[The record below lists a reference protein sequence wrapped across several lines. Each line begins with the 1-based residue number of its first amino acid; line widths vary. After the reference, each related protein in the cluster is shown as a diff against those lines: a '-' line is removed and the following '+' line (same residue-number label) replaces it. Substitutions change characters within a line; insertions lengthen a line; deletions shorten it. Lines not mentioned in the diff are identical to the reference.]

1 MRSKWVAKWHTAES
15 PEPGSARKRQRLSSP
30 TYDEHFTITQEEM
43 HAFDEIDKQL
53 SQQAYIVPSGS
64 RTVPVEGMEDV
75 EVTTADS
82 GGSGDNAA
90 GEEDRNGPTVQGA
103 RIHLV
108 HEEFA

>member
-1 MRSKWVAKWHTAES
+1 MRSQWVAQWRTAES

-53 SQQAYIVPSGS
+53 SQQASIVPSGS

-82 GGSGDNAA
+82 GGFGDNATE
-90 GEEDRNGPTVQGA
+90 EEDRNGPAVQGTC
-103 RIHLV
+103 IY
-108 HEEFA
+108 

>member
-1 MRSKWVAKWHTAES
+1 MRSQWVAKWHTAES

-43 HAFDEIDKQL
+43 HAFDEIDRQL
-53 SQQAYIVPSGS
+53 SQQASVLPSIS
-64 RTVPVEGMEDV
+64 RALHVEGMEDV

-82 GGSGDNAA
+82 GGLDDNVV
-90 GEEDRNGPTVQGA
+90 EKEDRGGPAVQGA

-108 HEEFA
+108 YEEFA

>member
-1 MRSKWVAKWHTAES
+1 MAKWRTAES

-53 SQQAYIVPSGS
+53 SQQASVVPPGS
-64 RTVPVEGMEDV
+64 RTVPVEGMEAV

-82 GGSGDNAA
+82 GGLDDNVV
-90 GEEDRNGPTVQGA
+90 GKEDRSGLAVQGTC
-103 RIHLV
+103 IY
-108 HEEFA
+108 

>member
-1 MRSKWVAKWHTAES
+1 MAKWHTAES

-53 SQQAYIVPSGS
+53 SQQASVIRSVS
-64 RTVPVEGMEDV
+64 RPLHIEGMEDV

-82 GGSGDNAA
+82 GGLDDNVV
-90 GEEDRNGPTVQGA
+90 GKEDRGGPAVQGA
-103 RIHLV
+103 RIHLA
-108 HEEFA
+108 HKEFA